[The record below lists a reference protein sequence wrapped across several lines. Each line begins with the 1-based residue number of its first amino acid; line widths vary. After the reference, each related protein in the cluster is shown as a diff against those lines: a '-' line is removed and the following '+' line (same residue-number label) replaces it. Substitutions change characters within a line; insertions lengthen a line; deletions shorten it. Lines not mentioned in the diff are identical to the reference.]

1 MFYGPGKRKVTKV
14 TVCVCVCVC
23 VVKGRLWGMKMLAPI
38 SQLLGS
44 RRLILASGS
53 PRRKQIL
60 QNIVK
65 ETRLNLFK
73 LFEDAHTLFSAQ
85 GFVFDV
91 VPSTFEENLS
101 KSAFS
106 EPWQY
111 AVETSRGKV
120 LEVAERLQVCV
131 GSYSSLEGAA
141 KLEFVPF
148 CSS

>member
-1 MFYGPGKRKVTKV
+1 
-14 TVCVCVCVC
+14 
-23 VVKGRLWGMKMLAPI
+23 MLAPI

-111 AVETSRGKV
+111 AVETSRGKA

-141 KLEFVPF
+141 KLEVVPF